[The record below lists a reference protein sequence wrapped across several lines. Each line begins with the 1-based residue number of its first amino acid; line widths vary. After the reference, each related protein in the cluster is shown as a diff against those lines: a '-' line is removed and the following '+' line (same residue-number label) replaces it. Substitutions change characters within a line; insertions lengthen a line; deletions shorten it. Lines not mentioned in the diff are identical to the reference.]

1 MEASGSQLNQEKSG
15 IDSKSLKKED
25 PNKMIKEELGMG
37 HRPVPLRISNKLSK
51 SICKITFINNEN
63 QKIYGT
69 GFFMLYKSLKCLISV
84 YHIINENIKN
94 KSIEI
99 EIYNNNKKYNLELKS
114 RFIKFF
120 KQPKDIAIVEIK
132 ESDGIKDVEY
142 LNYDLNYKKGGYS
155 RYKGM
160 EVLSLE
166 YPLGKELA
174 DGSGEIINIDGYE
187 FEHNIHTEQGSS
199 GSPIILFNLLNVIG
213 IHKYGDLEKRI
224 NVGTFIGEIFDE
236 IKNDLSE
243 VNNEKKI

>member
-1 MEASGSQLNQEKSG
+1 MGICGSQLNRKKQEK
-15 IDSKSLKKED
+15 
-25 PNKMIKEELGMG
+25 NKMIKEELGMG
-37 HRPVPLRISNKLSK
+37 HRPIPLNVANKLSK

-63 QKIYGT
+63 QIIYGT

-84 YHIINENIKN
+84 YHVINENLIN

-99 EIYNNNKKYNLELKS
+99 EIYNNDNNKKFSLELKS

-120 KQPKDIAIVEIK
+120 KQPKDISIVEIK

-142 LNYDLNYKKGGYS
+142 LNYDLSYKEGGYS

-160 EVLSLE
+160 EVLSLG
-166 YPLGKELA
+166 YPFGKELA

-199 GSPIILFNLLNVIG
+199 GSPIILFNLLKVIG
-213 IHKYGDLEKRI
+213 IHKFGDLEKKI

-243 VNNEKKI
+243 VNNEKKKYKSKRRR